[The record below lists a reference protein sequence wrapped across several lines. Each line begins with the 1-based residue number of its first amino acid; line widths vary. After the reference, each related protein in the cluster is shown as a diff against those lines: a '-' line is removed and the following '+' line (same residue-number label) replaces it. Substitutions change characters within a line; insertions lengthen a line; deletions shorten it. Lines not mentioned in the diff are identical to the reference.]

1 MTSRL
6 SYPEYWAQDGVALDP
21 DLDTT
26 APSYVPDRY
35 ENVGW
40 EAEKPPE
47 QWQNFLTQISD
58 LKIRE
63 MLEGGI
69 LQWCDTVT
77 YSLGAFALVDGKI
90 YKKTE
95 EVAGNINP
103 PTSGSGWQEVLE
115 TNLAA
120 YNEKV
125 QYLKNTFNAHMAEQN
140 PHKDT
145 VDTIVDGTYLQ
156 EYVYDRYA
164 SVDRITTIVYH
175 MSRTGATVHRVTP
188 AQLGTLPVE
197 GGTFTGPVGFLEE
210 AYAGDGVSQYVHR
223 NDSTGIF
230 ELVNGT
236 FAIGVDSGG
245 HAWYVGSAG
254 AFEII
259 TEANYNNFNIKYG
272 NSFALPVPMLFANF
286 REDIN
291 DAESVGVW
299 TVETTN
305 NPEFW
310 YGGFKITDNGITMFG
325 PILNVDVTIVATVTT
340 DEVDVVMR
348 NVSASSFNYPNGFNL
363 KDYITNTLFPDKNV
377 MALRYFAVYPRLS
390 TNQLSMLARR

>member
-35 ENVGW
+35 ENIGW

-197 GGTFTGPVGFLEE
+197 GGTFTGPVSFLEE

-245 HAWYVGSAG
+245 HAWYVSSAG

-259 TEANYNNFNIKYG
+259 TEANYDAFNIKYG
-272 NSFALPVPMLFANF
+272 NSFALPARLMSANF
-286 REDIN
+286 RADVS
-291 DAESVGVW
+291 DAESTGQW
-299 TVETTN
+299 WVETASTPVFTN
-305 NPEFW
+305 
-310 YGGFKITDNGITMFG
+310 GGYKIDDNAMTMFG
-325 PILNVDVTIVATVTT
+325 CRISIPCTVVSVVVLSTGDVSFGVA
-340 DEVDVVMR
+340 D
-348 NVSASSFNYPNGFNL
+348 AASFNYASGFDVKATL
-363 KDYITNTLFPDKNV
+363 ESVLFPGQTISV
-377 MALRYFAVYPRLS
+377 IRYMAVYPRLS
-390 TNQLSMLARR
+390 DNQRSMLTRQ

>member
-1 MTSRL
+1 MTNRL

-35 ENVGW
+35 ETVGW

-47 QWQNFLTQISD
+47 QWQNFLTQITD

-77 YSLGAFALVDGKI
+77 YSLGAFAIVDGKI
-90 YKKTE
+90 YKKHE

-103 PTSGSGWQEVLE
+103 STSGSGWQEVLE
-115 TNLAA
+115 TNLVA

-164 SVDRITTIVYH
+164 SADRITTIVYH

-188 AQLGTLPVE
+188 AQLGTLPVG
-197 GGTFTGPVGFLEE
+197 GGTFTGPVSFLEE
-210 AYAGDGVSQYVHR
+210 AYAGNGVSQYAHR

-245 HAWYVGSAG
+245 HAWYIDSTGSYEVLA
-254 AFEII
+254 
-259 TEANYNNFNIKYG
+259 EANYDTFNIKYG
-272 NSFALPVPMLFANF
+272 NSFALPARLLSANF
-286 REDIN
+286 RADVN
-291 DAESVGVW
+291 DAESTGQW
-299 TVETTN
+299 WVETVSTPVFTN
-305 NPEFW
+305 
-310 YGGFKITDNGITMFG
+310 GGYKIDDNAMTMFG
-325 PILNVDVTIVATVTT
+325 CRISVPCTVVSVVVLSTGDVSFGVA
-340 DEVDVVMR
+340 D
-348 NVSASSFNYPNGFNL
+348 AASFNYASGFDVKATL
-363 KDYITNTLFPDKNV
+363 ESVLFPGQTISV
-377 MALRYFAVYPRLS
+377 IRYMAVYPRLS
-390 TNQLSMLARR
+390 DNQRSMLTRQ

>member
-1 MTSRL
+1 MTNRL
-6 SYPEYWAQDGVALDP
+6 NYPEYWAQDGEALDP

-26 APSYVPDRY
+26 APSYIPDRY
-35 ENVGW
+35 ETVGW

-47 QWQNFLTQISD
+47 QWQNFLTQITD
-58 LKIRE
+58 VKIRE
-63 MLEGGI
+63 MLVGGI

-90 YKKTE
+90 YEKRE
-95 EVAGNINP
+95 EIPGNINP

-115 TNLAA
+115 TNLAK

-156 EYVYDRYA
+156 EYVYDRFA
-164 SVDRITTIVYH
+164 SDTRVTTIPYH
-175 MSRTGATVHRVTP
+175 MSRTGASVHKVTP
-188 AQLGTLPVE
+188 EQLGTLPTS
-197 GGTFTGPVGFLEE
+197 GGTFTGPVTFDKE
-210 AYAGDGVSQYVHR
+210 AYAGSGVSQYAHR
-223 NDSTGIF
+223 NDSTGVF

-236 FAIGVDSGG
+236 TAIGVDSGG
-245 HAWYVGSAG
+245 HAWFINSAG

-259 TEANYNNFNIKYG
+259 TEANYNSFNIKYG
-272 NSFALPVPMLFANF
+272 NQFALPVPMLQANF

-291 DAESVGVW
+291 DAESVGLW

-310 YGGFKITDNGITMFG
+310 YGGFNISNNGLKFFG
-325 PILNVDVTIVATVTT
+325 PILNVQTTVVVVVTT

-348 NVSASSFNYPNGFNL
+348 TADGDSFNFPAGLDL
-363 KDYITNTLFPDKNV
+363 KDYIDNSLFADKNV
-377 MALRYFAVYPRLS
+377 MALRLFAVYPRLS
-390 TNQLSMLARR
+390 ANQISMLARR